1 MSKKAKLLARV
12 LTRPKDF
19 TWDEACSLMRACGF
33 ELKKRPG
40 SARMFVHAA
49 TGRKV
54 RLHEPHPRPTLL
66 PYMLDELLEGL
77 IAVGELSDEDRT

>member
-1 MSKKAKLLARV
+1 
-12 LTRPKDF
+12 
-19 TWDEACSLMRACGF
+19 
-33 ELKKRPG
+33 
-40 SARMFVHAA
+40 MFVHAA